1 MVAPP
6 QGAVV
11 GTPPSSCSSVNLG
24 GGGTGLDCGGAFYAP
39 VAGGYQV
46 IPPPIGATV
55 WTLPSGAVDQ
65 NVNDVTYFAYGGAY
79 YRPIYSGSGVYY
91 EVVANPAM

>member
-1 MVAPP
+1 VAPP

-11 GTPPSSCSSVNLG
+11 ASPPSSCSSVNLG
-24 GGGTGLDCGGAFYAP
+24 AGGTGLDCGGAFYAP

-46 IPPPIGATV
+46 IAPPIGATT
-55 WTLPSGAVDQ
+55 WSLPSGAVDQ
-65 NVNDVTYFAYGGAY
+65 NVNGVTYFSYGGAY

-91 EVVANPAM
+91 EVVANPA